1 MDVMPELLTSVL
13 ISKTESTANNSKQ
26 KNKYYK
32 KQRLVDTAD
41 STDDIIVDENQ
52 AALVEKTSNWAEK
65 DRRSTNDC
73 RKQMA
78 KRGRWLESRN
88 TKDCRRTESGISI
101 TI

>member
-26 KNKYYK
+26 KNKHYK
-32 KQRLVDTAD
+32 KQRLVNAAD

-52 AALVEKTSNWAEK
+52 AVLVEKASSWAEK
-65 DRRSTNDC
+65 DRRSTNDR

-88 TKDCRRTESGISI
+88 RKDRRRTESGISI

>member
-32 KQRLVDTAD
+32 KQRFVDNTD
-41 STDDIIVDENQ
+41 STDELVVDESQ
-52 AALVEKTSNWAEK
+52 AKLVERASVWAEK
-65 DRRSTNDC
+65 DRRSTND
-73 RKQMA
+73 RRNKMA
-78 KRGRWLESRN
+78 KRGRWLESRDK
-88 TKDCRRTESGISI
+88 KDRRRTDKGISI